1 MNDSENIPYQN
12 LWDATR
18 EVLSGQFPALKA
30 YIWKEGR
37 LEINDLSI
45 LLKKQKYKR
54 SNKKDKRRN
63 QCNSKQTH
71 DRKLKNKGKLIL

>member
-12 LWDATR
+12 LWMQLER
-18 EVLSGQFPALKA
+18 CLVGSFQH
-30 YIWKEGR
+30 IWKEGR

-45 LLKKQKYKR
+45 LLEKQKYKR

-63 QCNSKQTH
+63 QCNRKQMH
-71 DRKLKNKGKLIL
+71 DRKLKNKGKLVL